1 MKILIL
7 EDEQRNAMRLIRLL
21 NDIDTTFIIEGPL
34 TNIKEAV
41 DFFQSGKTTD
51 LILADIRLTDGLSF
65 EALKYAPATVSIIF
79 TTAYDEYAVQAFK
92 FNSFDY
98 LLKPLDADELE
109 AAIDKATKA
118 GKNYADENLR
128 QLFDS
133 LQKNQFRYRERF
145 LLPYRDGYKTVR
157 VSDINHIETENKT
170 VYLRLNNGTSEVV
183 NMSMDELEQQLNPD
197 CFFRANRQYI
207 INIEYVLFLSNYFGG
222 KLCTAPQK
230 LDTFGVFFM
239 KYNYEIRLKAVKL
252 VLEGGL
258 SVREAG
264 CHLGCG
270 RSQVH
275 LWVTLFE
282 RHGLAGLKLRHGS
295 YSAEFKLSVLKHMHQ
310 NHLSLLETAVH
321 FGIPGPFVIRQWE
334 RLYQNQG
341 AEGLRRKPQRRRP
354 AMSKSK
360 TKKVK
365 LKTTPHEELL
375 KELEYLRAENA
386 YLKKLQALVEERI
399 VRESGKE
406 PKPSKD

>member
-65 EALKYAPATVSIIF
+65 EALKYAPATVPIIF

-157 VSDINHIETENKT
+157 VSTSTISKPKT
-170 VYLRLNNGTSEVV
+170 RRYTFVLI
-183 NMSMDELEQQLNPD
+183 MEL
-197 CFFRANRQYI
+197 
-207 INIEYVLFLSNYFGG
+207 
-222 KLCTAPQK
+222 QK
-230 LDTFGVFFM
+230 LSICQWT
-239 KYNYEIRLKAVKL
+239 NSNSNSILIAS
-252 VLEGGL
+252 
-258 SVREAG
+258 SVP
-264 CHLGCG
+264 
-270 RSQVH
+270 
-275 LWVTLFE
+275 
-282 RHGLAGLKLRHGS
+282 
-295 YSAEFKLSVLKHMHQ
+295 
-310 NHLSLLETAVH
+310 TA
-321 FGIPGPFVIRQWE
+321 
-334 RLYQNQG
+334 N
-341 AEGLRRKPQRRRP
+341 
-354 AMSKSK
+354 
-360 TKKVK
+360 T
-365 LKTTPHEELL
+365 
-375 KELEYLRAENA
+375 
-386 YLKKLQALVEERI
+386 
-399 VRESGKE
+399 
-406 PKPSKD
+406 

>member
-65 EALKYAPATVSIIF
+65 EALKYAPATVPIIF

-145 LLPYRDGYKTVR
+145 LLPYRDGYKTVYVFR
-157 VSDINHIETENKT
+157 TSTISKPKT
-170 VYLRLNNGTSEVV
+170 RRYTFVLI
-183 NMSMDELEQQLNPD
+183 MEL
-197 CFFRANRQYI
+197 
-207 INIEYVLFLSNYFGG
+207 
-222 KLCTAPQK
+222 QK
-230 LDTFGVFFM
+230 LSICQWT
-239 KYNYEIRLKAVKL
+239 NSNSNSILIAS
-252 VLEGGL
+252 
-258 SVREAG
+258 SVP
-264 CHLGCG
+264 
-270 RSQVH
+270 
-275 LWVTLFE
+275 
-282 RHGLAGLKLRHGS
+282 
-295 YSAEFKLSVLKHMHQ
+295 
-310 NHLSLLETAVH
+310 TA
-321 FGIPGPFVIRQWE
+321 
-334 RLYQNQG
+334 N
-341 AEGLRRKPQRRRP
+341 
-354 AMSKSK
+354 
-360 TKKVK
+360 T
-365 LKTTPHEELL
+365 
-375 KELEYLRAENA
+375 
-386 YLKKLQALVEERI
+386 
-399 VRESGKE
+399 
-406 PKPSKD
+406 

>member
-65 EALKYAPATVSIIF
+65 EALKYAPATVPIIF

-145 LLPYRDGYKTVR
+145 LLPYRDGYKTPYVFR
-157 VSDINHIETENKT
+157 TSTISKPKT
-170 VYLRLNNGTSEVV
+170 RRYTFVLI
-183 NMSMDELEQQLNPD
+183 MEL
-197 CFFRANRQYI
+197 
-207 INIEYVLFLSNYFGG
+207 
-222 KLCTAPQK
+222 QK
-230 LDTFGVFFM
+230 LSICQWT
-239 KYNYEIRLKAVKL
+239 NSNSNSILIAS
-252 VLEGGL
+252 
-258 SVREAG
+258 SVP
-264 CHLGCG
+264 
-270 RSQVH
+270 
-275 LWVTLFE
+275 
-282 RHGLAGLKLRHGS
+282 
-295 YSAEFKLSVLKHMHQ
+295 
-310 NHLSLLETAVH
+310 TA
-321 FGIPGPFVIRQWE
+321 
-334 RLYQNQG
+334 N
-341 AEGLRRKPQRRRP
+341 
-354 AMSKSK
+354 
-360 TKKVK
+360 T
-365 LKTTPHEELL
+365 
-375 KELEYLRAENA
+375 
-386 YLKKLQALVEERI
+386 
-399 VRESGKE
+399 
-406 PKPSKD
+406 

>member
-65 EALKYAPATVSIIF
+65 EALKYAPATVPIIF

-145 LLPYRDGYKTVR
+145 LLPYIVTGIRPYVFRTSTISKPKTRRYTFVL
-157 VSDINHIETENKT
+157 I
-170 VYLRLNNGTSEVV
+170 
-183 NMSMDELEQQLNPD
+183 MEL
-197 CFFRANRQYI
+197 
-207 INIEYVLFLSNYFGG
+207 
-222 KLCTAPQK
+222 QK
-230 LDTFGVFFM
+230 LSICQWT
-239 KYNYEIRLKAVKL
+239 NSNSNSILIAS
-252 VLEGGL
+252 
-258 SVREAG
+258 SVP
-264 CHLGCG
+264 
-270 RSQVH
+270 
-275 LWVTLFE
+275 
-282 RHGLAGLKLRHGS
+282 
-295 YSAEFKLSVLKHMHQ
+295 
-310 NHLSLLETAVH
+310 TA
-321 FGIPGPFVIRQWE
+321 
-334 RLYQNQG
+334 N
-341 AEGLRRKPQRRRP
+341 
-354 AMSKSK
+354 
-360 TKKVK
+360 T
-365 LKTTPHEELL
+365 
-375 KELEYLRAENA
+375 
-386 YLKKLQALVEERI
+386 
-399 VRESGKE
+399 
-406 PKPSKD
+406 

>member
-65 EALKYAPATVSIIF
+65 EALKYAPATVPIIF

-133 LQKNQFRYRERF
+133 LQKNQFRYRKRF

-157 VSDINHIETENKT
+157 FRTSTISKPKT
-170 VYLRLNNGTSEVV
+170 RRYTFVLI
-183 NMSMDELEQQLNPD
+183 MEL
-197 CFFRANRQYI
+197 
-207 INIEYVLFLSNYFGG
+207 
-222 KLCTAPQK
+222 QK
-230 LDTFGVFFM
+230 LSICQWT
-239 KYNYEIRLKAVKL
+239 NSNSNSILIAS
-252 VLEGGL
+252 
-258 SVREAG
+258 SVP
-264 CHLGCG
+264 
-270 RSQVH
+270 
-275 LWVTLFE
+275 
-282 RHGLAGLKLRHGS
+282 
-295 YSAEFKLSVLKHMHQ
+295 
-310 NHLSLLETAVH
+310 TA
-321 FGIPGPFVIRQWE
+321 
-334 RLYQNQG
+334 N
-341 AEGLRRKPQRRRP
+341 
-354 AMSKSK
+354 
-360 TKKVK
+360 T
-365 LKTTPHEELL
+365 
-375 KELEYLRAENA
+375 
-386 YLKKLQALVEERI
+386 
-399 VRESGKE
+399 
-406 PKPSKD
+406 